1 MLTRRHIRIKVMQSV
16 YSFSIGK
23 QYKIDD
29 EVKFFKESIEHTF
42 NLYLLLLSLIKSLHA
57 YAEQQLET
65 IQKHNIQ
72 NETHF
77 ITLQKFAQNKVLIFI
92 KEHES
97 LSKHL
102 NNKKLINWDLE
113 FKYLKELFE
122 IVTSSAVFET
132 YMSLE
137 NITIADDLKFVS
149 KIFKDHIATSN
160 YLYDHI
166 EDQRLTWID
175 DLPVVN
181 TFIIKML
188 KNIEVN
194 KSQSLTF
201 PKPSEKQ
208 EDTDFG
214 IQLLEKVIVNDEK
227 LQKELLGK
235 TPNWDTDRIA
245 QLDNVILKIAI
256 AELLYFPLI
265 PSKVTLNEYLEIA
278 KDYSTPNSNNF
289 VNGVLDKLVKEFSQE
304 NRLNKTGRGLL

>member
-29 EVKFFKESIEHTF
+29 EVKFFKKSIEHTF
-42 NLYLLLLSLIKSLHA
+42 NLYLFLLSLIKSLHA

-72 NETHF
+72 NGNHF
-77 ITLQKFAQNKVLIFI
+77 IILQKFAQNKVLIFI

-113 FKYLKELFE
+113 FKYLKELFK

-137 NITIADDLKFVS
+137 DITIGDDLKFVS

-160 YLYDHI
+160 YLYEHI

-181 TFIIKML
+181 TFILKML
-188 KNIEVN
+188 KNIEVDRP
-194 KSQSLTF
+194 QSLTF
-201 PKPSEKQ
+201 PKPSENQ

>member
-29 EVKFFKESIEHTF
+29 EVKFFKESVEHTF
-42 NLYLLLLSLIKSLHA
+42 NLYLLLIGLIKSLHA

-72 NETHF
+72 NQTRF
-77 ITLQKFAQNKVLIFI
+77 IILQKFAQNKVLIFI

-122 IVTSSAVFET
+122 LVTSSAVFEG
-132 YMSLE
+132 YMTIE
-137 NITIADDLKFVS
+137 NITIADDIKLVS
-149 KIFKDHIATSN
+149 KIFKNHIATSD

-175 DLPVVN
+175 DLPMVN
-181 TFIIKML
+181 TFILKML
-188 KNIEVN
+188 KKIEVN

-201 PKPSEKQ
+201 PKPGENQ

-214 IQLLEKVIVNDEK
+214 IQLLEKVIVNDEE

-235 TPNWDTDRIA
+235 TPNWDPDRIA

>member
-29 EVKFFKESIEHTF
+29 EVKFFKESVEHTF
-42 NLYLLLLSLIKSLHA
+42 NLYLLLIGLIKSLHA
-57 YAEQQLET
+57 YAELQLET

-72 NETHF
+72 NQTRF
-77 ITLQKFAQNKVLIFI
+77 IILQKFAQNKVLIFI

-122 IVTSSAVFET
+122 LVTSSAVFEG
-132 YMSLE
+132 YMTIE
-137 NITIADDLKFVS
+137 NITIADDVKLVS

-175 DLPVVN
+175 DLPMVN
-181 TFIIKML
+181 TFILKML
-188 KNIEVN
+188 KKIEVN

-201 PKPSEKQ
+201 PKPGENQ

-214 IQLLEKVIVNDEK
+214 IQLLEKVIVNDEE

-235 TPNWDTDRIA
+235 TPNWDPDRIA

>member
-1 MLTRRHIRIKVMQSV
+1 M
-16 YSFSIGK
+16 
-23 QYKIDD
+23 
-29 EVKFFKESIEHTF
+29 
-42 NLYLLLLSLIKSLHA
+42 A
-57 YAEQQLET
+57 
-65 IQKHNIQ
+65 
-72 NETHF
+72 
-77 ITLQKFAQNKVLIFI
+77 
-92 KEHES
+92 
-97 LSKHL
+97 
-102 NNKKLINWDLE
+102 
-113 FKYLKELFE
+113 
-122 IVTSSAVFET
+122 
-132 YMSLE
+132 LE
-137 NITIADDLKFVS
+137 NIKIADDLKLVL
-149 KIFKDHIATSN
+149 KIFKDHIATSS

-175 DLPVVN
+175 DLPMVN
-181 TFIIKML
+181 TFMLKML
-188 KNIEVN
+188 KKIKVN
-194 KSQSLTF
+194 KPQTLLF
-201 PKPSEKQ
+201 PKPNENQ

-235 TPNWDTDRIA
+235 TPNWDADRIA

>member
-29 EVKFFKESIEHTF
+29 EVKFFKESVEHTF
-42 NLYLLLLSLIKSLHA
+42 NLYLLLIGLIKSLHA

-65 IQKHNIQ
+65 IQKYNIQ
-72 NETHF
+72 NETRF
-77 ITLQKFAQNKVLIFI
+77 IILQKFAQNKVLIFI

-122 IVTSSAVFET
+122 LVTSSAVFEG
-132 YMSLE
+132 YMTIE
-137 NITIADDLKFVS
+137 NITIADDVKLVS

-175 DLPVVN
+175 DLPMVN
-181 TFIIKML
+181 TFILKML
-188 KNIEVN
+188 KKIEVN

-201 PKPSEKQ
+201 PKPGENQ

-214 IQLLEKVIVNDEK
+214 IQLLEKVIVNDEE

-235 TPNWDTDRIA
+235 TPNWDPDRIA

>member
-29 EVKFFKESIEHTF
+29 EVKFFKESVEHTF
-42 NLYLLLLSLIKSLHA
+42 NLYLLLIGLIKSLHA
-57 YAEQQLET
+57 YAEQQLDT
-65 IQKHNIQ
+65 VQKHNIQ
-72 NETHF
+72 NQTRF
-77 ITLQKFAQNKVLIFI
+77 IILQKFAQNKVLIFI

-122 IVTSSAVFET
+122 LVTSSAIFEG
-132 YMSLE
+132 YMNIE
-137 NITIADDLKFVS
+137 NITIADDVKLVS

-175 DLPVVN
+175 DLPMVN
-181 TFIIKML
+181 TFILKML
-188 KNIEVN
+188 KKIEVN

-201 PKPSEKQ
+201 PKPGENQ

-214 IQLLEKVIVNDEK
+214 IQLLEKVIVNDEE

-235 TPNWDTDRIA
+235 TPNWDPDRIA

-289 VNGVLDKLVKEFSQE
+289 VNGVLDNLVKEFSQE

>member
-16 YSFSIGK
+16 YSFTVGK
-23 QYKIDD
+23 QFKIDD
-29 EVKFFKESIEHTF
+29 EVKFFKESVEHTF
-42 NLYLLLLSLIKSLHA
+42 NLYLLLLGLIKSLHA

-77 ITLQKFAQNKVLIFI
+77 FILQKFAQNKVLLFI
-92 KEHES
+92 KNHKS
-97 LSKHL
+97 LSEHL

-122 IVTSSAVFET
+122 LVTSSAIFKA
-132 YMSLE
+132 YMALE
-137 NITIADDLKFVS
+137 NIKIADDLKLVL
-149 KIFKDHIATSN
+149 KIFKDHIATSS

-175 DLPVVN
+175 DLPMVN
-181 TFIIKML
+181 TFMLKML
-188 KNIEVN
+188 KKIKVN
-194 KSQSLTF
+194 KPQTLLF
-201 PKPSEKQ
+201 PKPNENQ

-245 QLDNVILKIAI
+245 QLENVILKIAI

>member
-29 EVKFFKESIEHTF
+29 EVKFFKESVEHTF
-42 NLYLLLLSLIKSLHA
+42 NLYLLLIGLIKSLHA

-65 IQKHNIQ
+65 IQKYNIQ
-72 NETHF
+72 NETRF
-77 ITLQKFAQNKVLIFI
+77 IILQKFAQNKVLIFI

-102 NNKKLINWDLE
+102 NNKKFINWDLE
-113 FKYLKELFE
+113 FKYLKELFK
-122 IVTSSAVFET
+122 IVTSSTVFEA

-137 NITIADDLKFVS
+137 DITIADDLKFVS

-181 TFIIKML
+181 TFIIKTL

-194 KSQSLTF
+194 KPQSLKF
-201 PKPSEKQ
+201 PKPSENQ

-214 IQLLEKVIVNDEK
+214 IQLLEKVIVNDEE

-235 TPNWDTDRIA
+235 TPNWDPDRIA

>member
-77 ITLQKFAQNKVLIFI
+77 IILQKFAQNKVLIFI

-122 IVTSSAVFET
+122 LVTSSAIFKA
-132 YMSLE
+132 YMALE
-137 NITIADDLKFVS
+137 NIKIADDLKLVL
-149 KIFKDHIATSN
+149 KIFKDHIATSS

-175 DLPVVN
+175 DLPMVN
-181 TFIIKML
+181 TFMLKML
-188 KNIEVN
+188 KKIKVN

-201 PKPSEKQ
+201 PKPSENQ

-235 TPNWDTDRIA
+235 HQTGI
-245 QLDNVILKIAI
+245 KI
-256 AELLYFPLI
+256 ELRNLI
-265 PSKVTLNEYLEIA
+265 ML
-278 KDYSTPNSNNF
+278 F
-289 VNGVLDKLVKEFSQE
+289 
-304 NRLNKTGRGLL
+304 

>member
-29 EVKFFKESIEHTF
+29 EVKFFKESVEHTF
-42 NLYLLLLSLIKSLHA
+42 NLYLLLIGLIKSLHA

-72 NETHF
+72 DEPRF
-77 ITLQKFAQNKVLIFI
+77 IILQKFAQNKVLIFI

-122 IVTSSAVFET
+122 LVTSSAVFED
-132 YMSLE
+132 YMTIE
-137 NITIADDLKFVS
+137 NITIADDIKLVS
-149 KIFKDHIATSN
+149 KIFKNHIATSD

-175 DLPVVN
+175 DLPMVN
-181 TFIIKML
+181 TFILKML
-188 KNIEVN
+188 KKIEVN

-201 PKPSEKQ
+201 PKPGENQ

-214 IQLLEKVIVNDEK
+214 IQLLEKVIVNDEE

-235 TPNWDTDRIA
+235 TPNWDPDRIA

>member
-16 YSFSIGK
+16 YSFSIGE
-23 QYKIDD
+23 QDKIDD
-29 EVKFFKESIEHTF
+29 EVKFFKESVEHTF
-42 NLYLLLLSLIKSLHA
+42 NLYLLLIGLIKSLHA

-65 IQKHNIQ
+65 IQKYNIQ
-72 NETHF
+72 DETRF
-77 ITLQKFAQNKVLIFI
+77 IILQKFAQNKVLIFI

-122 IVTSSAVFET
+122 LVTSSAIFEG
-132 YMSLE
+132 YMTIE
-137 NITIADDLKFVS
+137 NITIADDVKLVS

-175 DLPVVN
+175 DLPMVN
-181 TFIIKML
+181 TFILKML
-188 KNIEVN
+188 KKIEVN

-201 PKPSEKQ
+201 PKPGENQ

-214 IQLLEKVIVNDEK
+214 IQLLEKVIVNDEE

-235 TPNWDTDRIA
+235 TPNWDPDRIA

>member
-29 EVKFFKESIEHTF
+29 EVKFFKKSIEHTF
-42 NLYLLLLSLIKSLHA
+42 NLYLFLLSLIKSLHA

-72 NETHF
+72 NGNHF
-77 ITLQKFAQNKVLIFI
+77 IILQKFAQNKVLIFI

-113 FKYLKELFE
+113 FKYLKELFK
-122 IVTSSAVFET
+122 IVTSSAVFEA
-132 YMSLE
+132 YMTLE
-137 NITIADDLKFVS
+137 KTTIADDLKLVS

-160 YLYDHI
+160 YLYDYI

-201 PKPSEKQ
+201 PKPSENQ

-235 TPNWDTDRIA
+235 TPNWDKDRIA

-304 NRLNKTGRGLL
+304 NRLNKKGRGLL

>member
-29 EVKFFKESIEHTF
+29 EVKFFKESVEHTF
-42 NLYLLLLSLIKSLHA
+42 NLYLLLIGLIKSLHA

-72 NETHF
+72 DEPRF
-77 ITLQKFAQNKVLIFI
+77 IILQKFAQNKVLIFI

-122 IVTSSAVFET
+122 LVTSSAIFEG
-132 YMSLE
+132 YMTIE
-137 NITIADDLKFVS
+137 NITIADDVKLVS

-175 DLPVVN
+175 DLPMVN
-181 TFIIKML
+181 TFILKML
-188 KNIEVN
+188 KKIEVN

-201 PKPSEKQ
+201 PKPGENQ

-214 IQLLEKVIVNDEK
+214 IQLLEKVIVNDEE

-235 TPNWDTDRIA
+235 TPNWDPDRIA

>member
-29 EVKFFKESIEHTF
+29 EVKFFKESVEHTF
-42 NLYLLLLSLIKSLHA
+42 NLYLLLIGLIKSLHA

-72 NETHF
+72 NEPRF
-77 ITLQKFAQNKVLIFI
+77 IILQKFAQNKVLIFI

-122 IVTSSAVFET
+122 LVTSSAVFEG
-132 YMSLE
+132 YMTIE
-137 NITIADDLKFVS
+137 NITIADDVKLVS

-175 DLPVVN
+175 DLPMVN
-181 TFIIKML
+181 TFILKML
-188 KNIEVN
+188 KKIEVN

-201 PKPSEKQ
+201 PKPGENQ

-214 IQLLEKVIVNDEK
+214 IQLLEKVIVNDEE

-235 TPNWDTDRIA
+235 TPNWDPDRIA

>member
-29 EVKFFKESIEHTF
+29 EVKFFKESVEHTF
-42 NLYLLLLSLIKSLHA
+42 NLYLLLIGLIKSLHA

-65 IQKHNIQ
+65 IQKYNIQ
-72 NETHF
+72 DETRF
-77 ITLQKFAQNKVLIFI
+77 IILQKFAQNKVLIFI

-122 IVTSSAVFET
+122 LVTSSAVFEG
-132 YMSLE
+132 YMTIE
-137 NITIADDLKFVS
+137 NITIADDVKLVS

-175 DLPVVN
+175 DLPMVN
-181 TFIIKML
+181 TFILKML
-188 KNIEVN
+188 KKIEVN

-201 PKPSEKQ
+201 PKPGENQ

-214 IQLLEKVIVNDEK
+214 IQLLEKVIVNDEE

-235 TPNWDTDRIA
+235 TPNWDPDRIA

>member
-16 YSFSIGK
+16 YSFTVGK
-23 QYKIDD
+23 QFKIDN
-29 EVKFFKESIEHTF
+29 EVKFFKESVEHTF
-42 NLYLLLLSLIKSLHA
+42 NLYLLLLGLIKSLHA
-57 YAEQQLET
+57 YAEQQLEI

-72 NETHF
+72 DETNF
-77 ITLQKFAQNKVLIFI
+77 IILQKFSQNRVLLFI
-92 KEHES
+92 KNHKS

-102 NNKKLINWDLE
+102 NNIKLINWDLE
-113 FKYLKELFE
+113 FKYMKELFGL
-122 IVTSSAVFET
+122 VTSSAIFKA
-132 YMSLE
+132 YMTLD
-137 NITIADDLKFVS
+137 NIKIGDDLKLVS

-175 DLPVVN
+175 DLPMVN
-181 TFIIKML
+181 TFILKML
-188 KNIEVN
+188 KKIEIN
-194 KSQSLTF
+194 KPKSLIF
-201 PKPSEKQ
+201 PEPNENQ
-208 EDTDFG
+208 DDTDFG
-214 IQLLEKVIVNDEK
+214 LQLLEKVIVNDEK

-235 TPNWDTDRIA
+235 TPNWDADRIA
-245 QLDNVILKIAI
+245 QIDNVILKIAI

-265 PSKVTLNEYLEIA
+265 PPKVTLNEYLEIA

>member
-29 EVKFFKESIEHTF
+29 EVKFFKESVEHTF
-42 NLYLLLLSLIKSLHA
+42 NLYLLLIGLIKSLHA

-65 IQKHNIQ
+65 IQKYNIQ
-72 NETHF
+72 NETRF
-77 ITLQKFAQNKVLIFI
+77 IILQKFAQNKVLIFI

-122 IVTSSAVFET
+122 LVTSSAIFEG
-132 YMSLE
+132 YMNIE
-137 NITIADDLKFVS
+137 NITIADDVKLVS

-175 DLPVVN
+175 DLPMVN
-181 TFIIKML
+181 TFILKML
-188 KNIEVN
+188 KKIEVN
-194 KSQSLTF
+194 KPQSLIF
-201 PKPSEKQ
+201 PKPGENR

-214 IQLLEKVIVNDEK
+214 IQLLEKVIVNDEE

-235 TPNWDTDRIA
+235 TPNWDPDRIA

>member
-16 YSFSIGK
+16 YSFNIGK
-23 QYKIDD
+23 QHKIDD

-77 ITLQKFAQNKVLIFI
+77 IILQKFAQNKVLVFI

-122 IVTSSAVFET
+122 IITSSTVFEA
-132 YMSLE
+132 YMALE
-137 NITIADDLKFVS
+137 NITIVDDLKLVS

-166 EDQRLTWID
+166 EDLRLTWVD
-175 DLPVVN
+175 DLPMVN
-181 TFIIKML
+181 TFILKML

-194 KSQSLTF
+194 KPQSLIF
-201 PKPSEKQ
+201 PKPSENQ

-214 IQLLEKVIVNDEK
+214 IHLLEKVIVNDEK
-227 LQKELLGK
+227 LQKELWGK

-265 PSKVTLNEYLEIA
+265 PSKVTINEYLEIA

>member
-29 EVKFFKESIEHTF
+29 EVKFFKESVEHTF
-42 NLYLLLLSLIKSLHA
+42 NLYLLLIGLIKSLHA

-72 NETHF
+72 DETRF
-77 ITLQKFAQNKVLIFI
+77 IILQKFAQNKVLIFI

-122 IVTSSAVFET
+122 LVTSSAVFEG
-132 YMSLE
+132 YMTIE
-137 NITIADDLKFVS
+137 NITIADDIKLVS
-149 KIFKDHIATSN
+149 KIFKNHIATSD

-175 DLPVVN
+175 DLPMVN
-181 TFIIKML
+181 TFILKML
-188 KNIEVN
+188 KKIEVN

-201 PKPSEKQ
+201 PKPGENQ

-214 IQLLEKVIVNDEK
+214 IQLLEKVIVNDEE

-235 TPNWDTDRIA
+235 TPNWDPDRIA

>member
-29 EVKFFKESIEHTF
+29 EVKFFKESVEHTF
-42 NLYLLLLSLIKSLHA
+42 NLYLLLIGLIKSLHA

-65 IQKHNIQ
+65 IQKYNIQ
-72 NETHF
+72 NETRF
-77 ITLQKFAQNKVLIFI
+77 IILQKFAQNKVLIFI

-122 IVTSSAVFET
+122 LVTSSAVFEG
-132 YMSLE
+132 YMTIE
-137 NITIADDLKFVS
+137 NITIADDIKLVS
-149 KIFKDHIATSN
+149 KIFKNHIATSD

-175 DLPVVN
+175 DLPMVN
-181 TFIIKML
+181 TFILKML
-188 KNIEVN
+188 KKIEVN

-201 PKPSEKQ
+201 PKPGENQ

-214 IQLLEKVIVNDEK
+214 IQLLEKVIVNDEE

-235 TPNWDTDRIA
+235 TPNWDPDRIA

>member
-29 EVKFFKESIEHTF
+29 EVKFFKESVEHTF
-42 NLYLLLLSLIKSLHA
+42 NLYLLLIGLIKSLHA
-57 YAEQQLET
+57 YAEQQLDT
-65 IQKHNIQ
+65 VQKHNIQ
-72 NETHF
+72 NQTRF
-77 ITLQKFAQNKVLIFI
+77 IILQKFAQNKVLIFI

-122 IVTSSAVFET
+122 LVTSSAVFEG
-132 YMSLE
+132 YMTIE
-137 NITIADDLKFVS
+137 NITIADDVKLVS

-175 DLPVVN
+175 DLPMVN
-181 TFIIKML
+181 TFILKML
-188 KNIEVN
+188 KKIEVN

-201 PKPSEKQ
+201 PKPGENQ

-214 IQLLEKVIVNDEK
+214 IQLLEKVIVNDEE

-235 TPNWDTDRIA
+235 TPNWDPDRIA

>member
-29 EVKFFKESIEHTF
+29 EVKFFKESVEHTF
-42 NLYLLLLSLIKSLHA
+42 NLYLLLIGLIKSLHA

-72 NETHF
+72 NQTRF
-77 ITLQKFAQNKVLIFI
+77 IILQKFAQNKVLIFI

-122 IVTSSAVFET
+122 LVTSSAVFEG
-132 YMSLE
+132 YMTIE
-137 NITIADDLKFVS
+137 NITIADDVKLVS

-175 DLPVVN
+175 DLPMVN
-181 TFIIKML
+181 TFILKML
-188 KNIEVN
+188 KKIKVN

-201 PKPSEKQ
+201 PKPGENQ

-214 IQLLEKVIVNDEK
+214 IQLLEKVIVNDEE

-235 TPNWDTDRIA
+235 TPNWDPDRIA

>member
-29 EVKFFKESIEHTF
+29 EVKFFKESVEHTF
-42 NLYLLLLSLIKSLHA
+42 NLYLLLIGLIKSLHA

-72 NETHF
+72 DEPRF
-77 ITLQKFAQNKVLIFI
+77 IILQKFAQNKVLIFI

-122 IVTSSAVFET
+122 LVTSSAIFEG
-132 YMSLE
+132 YMTIE
-137 NITIADDLKFVS
+137 NITTADDVKLVS

-175 DLPVVN
+175 DLPMVN
-181 TFIIKML
+181 TFILKML
-188 KNIEVN
+188 KKIEVN

-201 PKPSEKQ
+201 PKPGENQ

-214 IQLLEKVIVNDEK
+214 IQLLEKVIVNDEE

-235 TPNWDTDRIA
+235 TPNWDPDRIA

>member
-29 EVKFFKESIEHTF
+29 EVKFFKESVEHTF
-42 NLYLLLLSLIKSLHA
+42 NLYLLLIGLIKSLHA

-65 IQKHNIQ
+65 IQKYNIQ
-72 NETHF
+72 NETRF
-77 ITLQKFAQNKVLIFI
+77 IILQKFAQNKVLIFI

-122 IVTSSAVFET
+122 LVTSSAVFEG
-132 YMSLE
+132 YMTIE
-137 NITIADDLKFVS
+137 NITIEDDVKLVS

-175 DLPVVN
+175 DLPMVN
-181 TFIIKML
+181 TFILKML
-188 KNIEVN
+188 KKIEVN

-201 PKPSEKQ
+201 PKPGENQ

-214 IQLLEKVIVNDEK
+214 IQLLEKVIVNDEE

-235 TPNWDTDRIA
+235 TPNWDPDRIA

-304 NRLNKTGRGLL
+304 KRLNKTGRGLL

>member
-29 EVKFFKESIEHTF
+29 EVKFFKESVEHTF
-42 NLYLLLLSLIKSLHA
+42 NLYLLLIGLIKSLHA
-57 YAEQQLET
+57 YAEQQLDT
-65 IQKHNIQ
+65 VQKHNIQ
-72 NETHF
+72 NQTRF
-77 ITLQKFAQNKVLIFI
+77 IILQKFAQNKVLIFI

-122 IVTSSAVFET
+122 LVTSSAIFEG
-132 YMSLE
+132 YMTIE
-137 NITIADDLKFVS
+137 NITIADDVKLVS

-175 DLPVVN
+175 DLPMVN
-181 TFIIKML
+181 TFILKML
-188 KNIEVN
+188 KKIEVN

-201 PKPSEKQ
+201 PKPGENQ

-214 IQLLEKVIVNDEK
+214 IQLLEKVIVNDEE

-235 TPNWDTDRIA
+235 TPNWDPDRIA